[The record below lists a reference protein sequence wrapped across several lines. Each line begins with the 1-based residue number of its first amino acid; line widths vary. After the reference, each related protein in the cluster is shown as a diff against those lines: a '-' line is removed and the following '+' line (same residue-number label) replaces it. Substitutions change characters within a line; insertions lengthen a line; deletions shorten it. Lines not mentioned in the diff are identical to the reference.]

1 MRKGVIPEIAET
13 LLAQRKKAKADLAA
27 TTDPTLIMVLK
38 AREKGFKVT
47 GNSLYGY
54 LGSKLAQVPFQPIAA
69 TTTAI
74 GRRDNAHTQKI
85 VKELFTAANG
95 FAGDGV
101 EVIGGDTDSVF
112 LCMDGII
119 PKQLE
124 YNDKVDEGIR
134 LSGIAVLAINAAIAP
149 PTLIEW
155 EKLYLIFM
163 NYECKK
169 RYAGLKHVGYGKQ
182 PVVEMKGVE
191 CVRRGGSALVSDLVR
206 NVLDTI
212 LHTGNAN
219 DAAALV
225 RKVVDDVIG
234 DKIELPQYTIEQTL
248 RKVHA
253 QARFGVHDT
262 PCRVA
267 LTTLWVRWDQ
277 GRIDYSKPFTQ
288 QQVKTARELIGSKN
302 TDPQLTYTELDQVH
316 MCMLHMHGSC
326 IDKSGN

>member
-1 MRKGVIPEIAET
+1 MRRGIIPEIAEK
-13 LLAQRKKAKADLAA
+13 LLAQRKKAKAALAA

-38 AREKGFKVT
+38 AREKGYKVT

-101 EVIGGDTDSVF
+101 KVIGGDTDSVF
-112 LCMDGII
+112 ICMDGII
-119 PKQLE
+119 PKHLE
-124 YNDKVDEGIR
+124 YNDKVAEGIR
-134 LSGIAVLAINAAIAP
+134 LSELAVRAINVAIAP
-149 PTLIEW
+149 PTMIEF
-155 EKLYLIFM
+155 EKLYIVFM

-169 RYAGLKHVGYGKQ
+169 RYAGLKHVGNGKP

-191 CVRRGGSALVSDLVR
+191 CVRHGGSALVSGLVR
-206 NVLDTI
+206 NVLNTI

-234 DKIELPQYTIEQTL
+234 DKIELPQYIIEQTL
-248 RKVHA
+248 RKVNP
-253 QARFGVHDT
+253 QAFSS
-262 PCRVA
+262 A
-267 LTTLWVRWDQ
+267 YSFLYTLWPHS
-277 GRIDYSKPFTQ
+277 DY
-288 QQVKTARELIGSKN
+288 VWIREGLITASPSRSRR
-302 TDPQLTYTELDQVH
+302 
-316 MCMLHMHGSC
+316 
-326 IDKSGN
+326 